1 MQTIY
6 FSKHAAIVYLWWP

>member
-1 MQTIY
+1 MQNIY